1 MGRGETAGGL
11 RAWVPRWWRG
21 EGGAAGRVLDAVLAP
36 GELLFRS
43 AAMIRNQA
51 YDHGVLRTAV
61 GSIPVVSVGNLA
73 VGGAGKTPVSA
84 WIAGRLAG
92 WGHRPALVL
101 RGYGADEILVHR
113 ELNPGVPVLAAV
125 HRIEAVQ
132 QAVELG
138 CDVAV
143 VDDGFQHRAL
153 QRDLD
158 IALIAADGWESN
170 PRLLPRGPWREPL
183 SALRRADLAIITRKA
198 AGEETARTVERA
210 LAPYIAADRIVRCH
224 LAPTRLAGV
233 RGGGTGVEKA
243 LVGLRGRRV
252 LAVASLADPA
262 PFAAHLVAAGVEVE
276 LAAFGD
282 HHAFTRD
289 EAVELVRRAGSRPL
303 VMTRKEAVKLRE
315 LLPENVEA
323 WMVDQQVEIESG
335 AGVLDEA
342 LRRAVKP

>member
-1 MGRGETAGGL
+1 MGRGEVPGGL
-11 RAWVPRWWRG
+11 REWVPRWWRG

-43 AAMIRNQA
+43 AAAIRNGA
-51 YDHGVLRTAV
+51 YDRGLRRADTAP
-61 GSIPVVSVGNLA
+61 IPVVSVGNLA

-113 ELNPGVPVLAAV
+113 ELNPGVPVLAAA
-125 HRIEAVQ
+125 HRIEAVR
-132 QAVELG
+132 QAAERG

-153 QRDLD
+153 LRDLD
-158 IALIAADGWESN
+158 IALVSADGWAQN
-170 PRLLPRGPWREPL
+170 ARLLPRGPWREPL
-183 SALRRADLAIITRKA
+183 SALRRADLAIVTRKA
-198 AGEETARTVERA
+198 AGEDAAEEVERA
-210 LAPYIAADRIVRCH
+210 LAPYVSADRIVRCR
-224 LAPTRLAGV
+224 LTPTRLTRLQGRGSAVEAPLAG
-233 RGGGTGVEKA
+233 
-243 LVGLRGRRV
+243 LDGRSI

-262 PFAAHLVAAGVEVE
+262 PIAAQLRAVGATVE
-276 LAAFGD
+276 LAAFAD
-282 HHAFTRD
+282 HHAFTRE
-289 EAVELVRRAGSRPL
+289 EAAELARRAGSRPL

-335 AGVLDEA
+335 GEVLDEA
-342 LRRAVKP
+342 LRRAVAP

>member
-11 RAWVPRWWRG
+11 REWVPRWWRG

-43 AAMIRNQA
+43 AAAMRNQA
-51 YDHGVLRTAV
+51 YDRGMLRTAV

-113 ELNPGVPVLAAV
+113 ELNPGVPVLAAA

-153 QRDLD
+153 HRDLD

-170 PRLLPRGPWREPL
+170 PRLLPRGQ
-183 SALRRADLAIITRKA
+183 
-198 AGEETARTVERA
+198 
-210 LAPYIAADRIVRCH
+210 
-224 LAPTRLAGV
+224 
-233 RGGGTGVEKA
+233 
-243 LVGLRGRRV
+243 
-252 LAVASLADPA
+252 
-262 PFAAHLVAAGVEVE
+262 
-276 LAAFGD
+276 
-282 HHAFTRD
+282 
-289 EAVELVRRAGSRPL
+289 EA
-303 VMTRKEAVKLRE
+303 
-315 LLPENVEA
+315 
-323 WMVDQQVEIESG
+323 
-335 AGVLDEA
+335 
-342 LRRAVKP
+342 